1 MHGVDKELVEH
12 RMPICEGKKLVKQA
26 PRRYAPNVLKAIK
39 AKIKRLLKAKFI
51 RTTRYVNWISNIV
64 LMIKKN
70 GKMHVCIDFRDLN
83 AATPKDECPLPIANM
98 LIDSTL
104 SFQLIKVFFSKTGNL
119 SRTM

>member
-1 MHGVDKELVEH
+1 M
-12 RMPICEGKKLVKQA
+12 R
-26 PRRYAPNVLKAIK
+26 
-39 AKIKRLLKAKFI
+39 
-51 RTTRYVNWISNIV
+51 
-64 LMIKKN
+64 
-70 GKMHVCIDFRDLN
+70 VCIDFRDLN